1 MSLMKTMIAHLGKE
15 DERPVQ
21 SPVPQVEKASVGTEV
36 LFVATDLESRH
47 LRCEEGG
54 RFFPCVRYPCSR
66 LPRIRGVETPG
77 R

>member
-21 SPVPQVEKASVGTEV
+21 SPVPPVEEVSVVPEA

-54 RFFPCVRYPCSR
+54 SMDIEHEEKIYP
-66 LPRIRGVETPG
+66 
-77 R
+77 